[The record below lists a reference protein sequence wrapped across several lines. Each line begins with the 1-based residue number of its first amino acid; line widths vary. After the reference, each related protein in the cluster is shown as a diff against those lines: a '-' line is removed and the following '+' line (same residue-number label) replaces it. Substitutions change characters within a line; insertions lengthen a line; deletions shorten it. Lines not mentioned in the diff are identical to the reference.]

1 MEEKY
6 INELYIKE
14 FGVEKIEEINEA
26 FSKAHS
32 INDEYALTIIN
43 FLLDQ
48 SSLIIKE
55 AEKYKFKADI
65 FNFFYYIF
73 IGIIFLI
80 AETFKPIHF
89 LALISP
95 QIVPILFKIYEK
107 IKK

>member
-6 INELYIKE
+6 INELYTKE

-32 INDEYALTIIN
+32 INDESALTIIN

-48 SSLIIKE
+48 SAIIIRE
-55 AEKYKFKADI
+55 AEKYRFKADV
-65 FNFFYYIF
+65 FNFFYYLF
-73 IGIIFLI
+73 IGVIFLI
-80 AETFKPIHF
+80 AETFKPIHI

-95 QIVPILFKIYEK
+95 HIFPILFKIYEK